1 MLNLFEATLR
11 LKGFPIQEAKKRLQE
26 IQQISETDYEAY
38 VKDSRQKVF
47 EYHQRE
53 NSFYQSFIDGK
64 AIKKWEDIPVLTKR
78 DLQIPLKK
86 RLSNGFSKKN
96 TYTSKTSGSSGNPF
110 SFAKDIFCH
119 ALTWAEILDRYS
131 WYDLNFSSSFQA
143 RFYGIPLDFKGYYT
157 ERLKDKLSNRYRFPI
172 FNLSEEKLEQF
183 LNIFR
188 RKRFDYLYGYTS
200 AIVLFAKYLK
210 SKNIYLKEICS
221 SLKYCIVTS
230 EMLYEND
237 KTLLEQQFGV
247 PLINEYG
254 ASELDLI
261 AFTNTKDRFKLNTET
276 LFVEILD
283 HKNNSIPN
291 GEIGRIV
298 ITSLYN
304 KAHPFIRYDIG
315 DLGSI
320 EASATNKVAVL
331 EKLVGRSNDMAKLSN
346 GKIIPGLT
354 FYYVTKSIVEEDGNV
369 KEFVVEQTALDAFT
383 IVYVSEI
390 ALSTKDLKKI
400 EIALSKYVGTDLNIH
415 YERVEVLDRNKRGKL
430 KQFISKIEVRNEP

>member
-1 MLNLFEATLR
+1 MNLFETTLR
-11 LKGFPIQEAKKRLQE
+11 LKGFPIQEAKRRLQE
-26 IQQISETDYEAY
+26 IQRISETDYKTY
-38 VKDSRQKVF
+38 VQDTRQKMF
-47 EYHQRE
+47 EYHLRE
-53 NSFYQSFIDGK
+53 NSFYQSFIGDI
-64 AIKKWEDIPVLTKR
+64 AIKKWEDIPILTKR
-78 DLQIPLKK
+78 DLQIPIEK
-86 RLSNGFSKKN
+86 RLSTGFTKKN
-96 TYTSKTSGSSGNPF
+96 TYIGKTSGSSGDPF
-110 SFAKDIFCH
+110 TFAKDIFCH

-131 WYDLNFSSSFQA
+131 WYDLDFSSSFQA
-143 RFYGIPLDFKGYYT
+143 RFYGIPLDFKAYYT

-172 FNLSEEKLEQF
+172 FNLSEEKLKQF

-188 RKRFDYLYGYTS
+188 RKKFDYLYGYTS

-237 KTLLEQQFGV
+237 KILLEQQFGV
-247 PLINEYG
+247 PVINEYG

-283 HKNNSIPN
+283 HKNNSVPN

-320 EASATNKVAVL
+320 EVSTTNKVAIL
-331 EKLVGRSNDMAKLSN
+331 EKLVGRSNDIAKLSN
-346 GKIIPGLT
+346 GKRIPGLT

-369 KEFVVEQTALDAFT
+369 KEFIVEQTALDAFT
-383 IVYVSEI
+383 IVYVSEV

-400 EIALSKYVGTDLNIH
+400 EIALSKYVGADLNIH
-415 YERVEVLDRNKRGKL
+415 YERVGVLDRNKRGKL
-430 KQFISKIEVRNEP
+430 KQFISKIDVRNEP